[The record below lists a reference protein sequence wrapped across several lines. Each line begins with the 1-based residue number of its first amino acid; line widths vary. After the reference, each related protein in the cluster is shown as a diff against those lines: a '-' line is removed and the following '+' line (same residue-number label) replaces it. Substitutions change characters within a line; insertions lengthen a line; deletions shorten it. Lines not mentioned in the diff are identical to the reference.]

1 MKDNS
6 MTPLRTD
13 GTTTGL
19 RVAIGDLMYDESKKR
34 GLTNSS
40 WFTCPIQNIKDLF
53 DARMD
58 AGDYTSA
65 GLLYF
70 MLAARGVNPA
80 QRLSDRWASYAEEV
94 RNLTGQV
101 TAARQAIYDR
111 DEHIAAF
118 KSNAA
123 ERVQAMND
131 LRGDLKARNA
141 AISERGA
148 EIAELKG
155 EVARLVQELESGGSG
170 YRKRTIEE
178 LRVLVAKLQAEA
190 DERIEAHDAECREV
204 KAKCD
209 KTVEILLGDL
219 NAAHA
224 TIENERK
231 KYADA
236 LLKVSTAI
244 VRPASRISFAVNENM
259 VWPGRYLGSFAQGDR
274 TLVQFLVWNKE
285 TGKWAL
291 HCWDSRNLNV
301 EYPKMPKF
309 ASITALNQDGTV
321 KFNLTGDQVDIKTSG
336 SITLSGNVT
345 LTESKVAKLG
355 TPQPINVGFEWDPEL
370 LHTPGALNCRCWNA
384 PLPVQ
389 DDGATD
395 DGDICGVC
403 KFHVDDC
410 VCDGVAE
417 DGEAPE
423 LSDRIVDV
431 EVSVHRGGT
440 DCKYTIT
447 GTPAQIKLAMAELGI
462 S

>member
-6 MTPLRTD
+6 MTPMESH
-13 GTTTGL
+13 GTTYGL
-19 RVAIGDLMYDESKKR
+19 IMGINDIMQKEAGKR
-34 GLTNSS
+34 GWNDSS

-80 QRLSDRWASYAEEV
+80 QRLADRWASYAEEV

-123 ERVQAMND
+123 ERVQVMND
-131 LRGDLKARNA
+131 LHGDLKTRNA
-141 AISERGA
+141 RIQECRS

-155 EVARLVQELESGGSG
+155 EVARLVQELELGASH
-170 YRKRTIEE
+170 YCARTIQE
-178 LRVLVAKLQAEA
+178 LRNTVAKLQAEA
-190 DERIEAHDAECREV
+190 DERNESCKELSDEKNALQK
-204 KAKCD
+204 KAFGAD
-209 KTVEILLGDL
+209 E
-219 NAAHA
+219 
-224 TIENERK
+224 ERK
-231 KYADA
+231 TYADA

-244 VRPASRISFAVNENM
+244 VRPASRISFAVNENI

-291 HCWDSRNLNV
+291 HCWDARNLNV

-345 LTESKVAKLG
+345 LTESQVAKLE
-355 TPQPINVGFEWDPEL
+355 TPQPISVGYKWDPEL
-370 LHTPGALNCRCWNA
+370 LHTPGALNCRCHYS
-384 PLPVQ
+384 PLPDV
-389 DDGATD
+389 DATD
-395 DGDICGVC
+395 DGDICSIC

-447 GTPAQIKLAMAELGI
+447 GTPAQVKLAMAELGI

>member
-34 GLTNSS
+34 GLTNNS

-123 ERVQAMND
+123 ERVQVMND
-131 LRGDLKARNA
+131 LHGDLKARNA
-141 AISERGA
+141 TISERNA

-155 EVARLVQELESGGSG
+155 EIARLVQELESGGSG

-178 LRVLVAKLQAEA
+178 LRVLAAKLQAEA
-190 DERIEAHDAECREV
+190 DERNESYKELSDE
-204 KAKCD
+204 K
-209 KTVEILLGDL
+209 
-219 NAAHA
+219 NALQKKVFGAD
-224 TIENERK
+224 EERK
-231 KYADA
+231 TYADA
-236 LLKVSTAI
+236 LLQVSTAI

-291 HCWDSRNLNV
+291 HCWDARNLNV

-321 KFNLTGDQVDIKTSG
+321 KFDLTGDQVDIKTSG
-336 SITLSGNVT
+336 SITLSGN
-345 LTESKVAKLG
+345 
-355 TPQPINVGFEWDPEL
+355 
-370 LHTPGALNCRCWNA
+370 A
-384 PLPVQ
+384 PLFELA
-389 DDGATD
+389 DDGATN
-395 DGDICGVC
+395 DGCDEVEE
-403 KFHVDDC
+403 DC
-410 VCDGVAE
+410 E
-417 DGEAPE
+417 EETPE

-440 DCKYTIT
+440 DCKYAIT
-447 GTPAQIKLAMAELGI
+447 GTPAQIRLAMAELGI

>member
-6 MTPLRTD
+6 MTPLRTG
-13 GTTTGL
+13 GTTSGL
-19 RVAIGDLMYDESKKR
+19 RVAIGDLMYGEAKKR
-34 GLTNSS
+34 GLANNS

-80 QRLSDRWASYAEEV
+80 QRLADRWASYAEEV

-123 ERVQAMND
+123 ERVQVMND
-131 LRGDLKARNA
+131 LHGDLKTRNA
-141 AISERGA
+141 QIQECRS

-155 EVARLVQELESGGSG
+155 EVARLVQELELGASH
-170 YRKRTIEE
+170 YCARTIQE
-178 LRVLVAKLQAEA
+178 LRNTVAKLQAEA
-190 DERIEAHDAECREV
+190 DERIESHDAEYREV

-209 KTVEILLGDL
+209 NTVEILLGDL

-231 KYADA
+231 TYAEA

-274 TLVQFLVWNKE
+274 TMTQFLVWNKE

-291 HCWDSRNLNV
+291 HCWDARNLNV

-321 KFNLTGDQVDIKTSG
+321 KFDLTGDQVDIKTSG

-345 LTESKVAKLG
+345 LTESQVAKLE
-355 TPQPINVGFEWDPEL
+355 TPQPISVGYVWDPK
-370 LHTPGALNCRCWNA
+370 AVNCRCWNA
-384 PLPVQ
+384 PLPDV
-389 DDGATD
+389 DATD
-395 DGDICGVC
+395 DGDICSVC

-447 GTPAQIKLAMAELGI
+447 GTPAQVKLAMVELGI

>member
-6 MTPLRTD
+6 MTPLRTN
-13 GTTTGL
+13 GTTRDLLG
-19 RVAIGDLMYDESKKR
+19 AINSLMYSEAVKR
-34 GLTNSS
+34 GPCDSS

-65 GLLYF
+65 GFLYF

-80 QRLSDRWASYAEEV
+80 KRLADRWASYAEEV

-101 TAARQAIYDR
+101 TAARQAIYYR

-123 ERVQAMND
+123 ERVQVMND
-131 LRGDLKARNA
+131 LHGDLKTRNA
-141 AISERGA
+141 QIEECRI

-190 DERIEAHDAECREV
+190 DERNESHKELSDEKNALQK
-204 KAKCD
+204 KAFGAD
-209 KTVEILLGDL
+209 E
-219 NAAHA
+219 
-224 TIENERK
+224 ERK
-231 KYADA
+231 TYAEA

-355 TPQPINVGFEWDPEL
+355 TPQPISVGFEWDPEL

-384 PLPVQ
+384 PLSVQ
-389 DDGATD
+389 DDETTN
-395 DGDICGVC
+395 DGCDEVEE
-403 KFHVDDC
+403 DC
-410 VCDGVAE
+410 E
-417 DGEAPE
+417 EEAPE

-440 DCKYTIT
+440 DCKYIIT